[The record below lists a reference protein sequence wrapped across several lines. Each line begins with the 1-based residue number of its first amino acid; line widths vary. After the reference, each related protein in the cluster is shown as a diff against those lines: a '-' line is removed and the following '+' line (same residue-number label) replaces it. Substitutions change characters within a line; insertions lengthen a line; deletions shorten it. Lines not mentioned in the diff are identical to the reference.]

1 MHLGALG
8 ASRQQIQSTGKARV
22 KDHGTQAGSYT
33 LQLDEADLHLVAFS
47 ATATLTIASINTDD
61 KATVIVKNGANAI
74 TLAGID
80 VAAPTLTNAASTQDL
95 LAIVKS
101 FGKIIVTAAMLN
113 VITV

>member
-1 MHLGALG
+1 MLGALG
-8 ASRQQIQSTGKARV
+8 ARRLNKPSSAKPRV
-22 KDHGTQAGSYT
+22 KDHGTRAASYT

-47 ATATLTIASINTDD
+47 AVATLTIASVNTDD
-61 KATVIVKNGANAI
+61 KATVVVKNGGNAI

-95 LAIVKS
+95 LAIAKS

-113 VITV
+113 VVTT